1 MQSSIYEKTIEALA
15 EGGIESPRLEA
26 RLLIADAL
34 GVDVNQM
41 PITPMGDDNVQ
52 ETLER
57 HIEKRLEGMP
67 IDKILGHREF
77 YKNDFFVSRDV
88 LSPRPDTEILVEE
101 ALKII
106 EANGSKR
113 VLDLGVG
120 SGCILLSLLA
130 EVKDL
135 EGVGVDASSKA
146 LAVAQ
151 KNAKKLKLTKRVK
164 LLEKNW
170 FDNGFVGVFE
180 KPFDIIVS
188 NPPYI
193 KTADIEKL
201 DIGVKKYDPILALD
215 GGEDGLDSYRKIAEF
230 APFLLFDDGYLLL
243 EVGRRQSRAV
253 KEIFTDKGL
262 VHLGTVKDLA
272 GIERVLIFK
281 K

>member
-1 MQSSIYEKTIEALA
+1 MQSSIYENTIEALA

-52 ETLER
+52 KTLES
-57 HIEKRLEGMP
+57 HITKRLEGMP
-67 IDKILGHREF
+67 IDKIVGHREF
-77 YKNDFFVSRDV
+77 YKYDFIVSKDV

-106 EANGSKR
+106 KGSGSRR
-113 VLDLGVG
+113 VLDLGIG

-130 EVKDL
+130 EVKNL

-146 LAVAQ
+146 LEVAQ
-151 KNAKKLKLTKRVK
+151 KNAKKMKLSSKVT
-164 LLEKNW
+164 LIQKNW
-170 FDNGFVGVFE
+170 FDNGFVGVFD
-180 KPFDIIVS
+180 KPFDVIVS

-193 KTADIEKL
+193 KTSDIEKL

-230 APFLLFDDGYLLL
+230 APFLLVNDGHLLL
-243 EVGRRQSRAV
+243 EVGHRQSRAV
-253 KEIFTDKGL
+253 KDIFTDKGL